1 MNNDRRKALAKLA
14 EEARELAGKL
24 SDLKDAI
31 ENLKGEEEEYK
42 DNMPENL
49 QQSDKYYAA
58 EAAVDAM
65 DSAISELD
73 NINMDEIADY
83 LDTAAE

>member
-1 MNNDRRKALAKLA
+1 MNNDRRKALGKLA

-49 QQSDKYYAA
+49 QQSEKYYAA

-65 DSAISELD
+65 DSAISDLD
-73 NINMDEIADY
+73 GIDMDAIADY

>member
-1 MNNDRRKALAKLA
+1 M
-14 EEARELAGKL
+14 ARELAGKL